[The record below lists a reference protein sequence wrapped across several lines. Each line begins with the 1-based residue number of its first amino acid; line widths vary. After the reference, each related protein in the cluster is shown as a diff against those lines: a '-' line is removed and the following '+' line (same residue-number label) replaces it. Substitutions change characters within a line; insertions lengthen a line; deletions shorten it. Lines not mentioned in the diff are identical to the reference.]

1 MVRKGRFENL
11 RPVLALAFLE
21 GHGLRVVATSVWA
34 DGVCRRLKARRPAE
48 SDLDNKL
55 VLVDCLLELVYELA
69 LSPDDD
75 VSSKPA

>member
-1 MVRKGRFENL
+1 M
-11 RPVLALAFLE
+11 
-21 GHGLRVVATSVWA
+21 VATLVWA

-48 SDLDNKL
+48 SELDNKR
-55 VLVDCLLELVYELA
+55 VLVDCVLELVYELA

>member
-1 MVRKGRFENL
+1 
-11 RPVLALAFLE
+11 
-21 GHGLRVVATSVWA
+21 VVATLVWA

-48 SDLDNKL
+48 SELDNKR
-55 VLVDCLLELVYELA
+55 VLVDCVLELVYELA